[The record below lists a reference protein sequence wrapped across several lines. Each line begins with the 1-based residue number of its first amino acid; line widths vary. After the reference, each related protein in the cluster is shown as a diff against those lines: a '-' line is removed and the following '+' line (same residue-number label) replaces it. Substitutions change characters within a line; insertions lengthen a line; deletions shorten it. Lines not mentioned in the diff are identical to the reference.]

1 MDKRIG
7 AQLFTVR
14 EYCKTIEDFDKT
26 CERLHN
32 IGYKMMQVSA
42 VGPTDGKLLKASAD
56 KHGLDVTVTHCRD
69 PRYMDDL
76 DGVIEYHKD
85 LDCKIAGLGCMP
97 NIDNFDENVMNDFI
111 RNYGNVVAKLKDNGL
126 TFGYHNHAV
135 EFKKFKGKRI
145 MDIIIEE
152 MQSDNFKLIFD
163 VYWATYAGLDPAKFI
178 REHKGSIACVHFKDY
193 TIFGMNEIRMAP
205 VGEGNVEWDNVID
218 ACNEAGVQYAY
229 VEQDHCYGEDPFEC
243 MARSYEFLTKK
254 GFN

>member
-26 CERLHN
+26 CEKLHN

-69 PRYMDDL
+69 PRYMADL

-85 LDCKIAGLGCMP
+85 LDCKIA
-97 NIDNFDENVMNDFI
+97 
-111 RNYGNVVAKLKDNGL
+111 GL

-178 REHKGSIACVHFKDY
+178 REHQGSIACVHFKDY